1 MLSADTISNI
11 LERVKA
17 EFSKEHIESLA
28 AERAAHGKTKLK
40 LGAIEADREE
50 HRKTLFWRS
59 QAVGRCVG
67 TATFIGATAVLLIAA
82 LLMTETFGAYLR
94 DKWTSVFVTFVI
106 FFALVWGL
114 LNAIFGISVWGLRW
128 WRYRRTCRLARIS
141 PD

>member
-1 MLSADTISNI
+1 MAVVEKIAEGSAARGDHNSQ
-11 LERVKA
+11 
-17 EFSKEHIESLA
+17 A
-28 AERAAHGKTKLK
+28 AAGGRRNFLK

-106 FFALVWGL
+106 FFALVWGATKH
-114 LNAIFGISVWGLRW
+114 NFRDFSVGFTLKH
-128 WRYRRTCRLARIS
+128 YE
-141 PD
+141 